1 MKSIAIDFKNN
12 RLCIMKKGQQ
22 GTELC
27 NLKKEDF
34 YEFIPEKYRDKL
46 SFTWDFENETFA
58 VNQDYELVAGC
69 IMTKDCFIPQVILPL
84 SGLAKQYDKFI
95 KIMNYEEVNLMDEMP
110 DYLKEFLGLK

>member
-12 RLCIMKKGQQ
+12 CLCVMSEGQQ
-22 GTELC
+22 GTEIVDF
-27 NLKKEDF
+27 NKEDF
-34 YEFIPEKYRDKL
+34 YEFIPQKYRDRN

-58 VNQDYELVAGC
+58 VNQDYELEAGC

-95 KIMNYEEVNLMDEMP
+95 KIMDYEEINIVDYIP
-110 DYLKEFLGLK
+110 DYLKDLFGLK